1 MECVESKQRTCLN
14 CSVVLICGENITK
27 NRYDLGKNQCKSCR
41 DKHNKEYLNNINATC
56 STEEVSRWKRVRK
69 IASLRICVWKK
80 ENPNIY
86 CDNFKTIMQHLFE
99 KYPVLPTKC
108 PILNIDLKY
117 SSSSPGDP
125 LWQNSISLD
134 RIDSNLGYV
143 IGNVQIISFRANTI
157 KNNASVEEIFNLF
170 KYCNDIDKKETK
182 TVLKKY
188 GSVFFQKNNGEKT
201 QKKTKILK
209 KQGGIASGLV
219 DDGQFEFDFVT
230 WS

>member
-1 MECVESKQRTCLN
+1 
-14 CSVVLICGENITK
+14 
-27 NRYDLGKNQCKSCR
+27 
-41 DKHNKEYLNNINATC
+41 
-56 STEEVSRWKRVRK
+56 
-69 IASLRICVWKK
+69 
-80 ENPNIY
+80 
-86 CDNFKTIMQHLFE
+86 MQHLFE

-188 GSVFFQKNNGEKT
+188 GSVFFQKNNREKT